1 MKREE
6 EKTGKYLAQRGK
18 TEYMA
23 DSDGR
28 KEYQI
33 GETPYK
39 KASTMAKNQQPKAP

>member
-1 MKREE
+1 LIEKKIEIEKQMKREE

-28 KEYQI
+28 KEY
-33 GETPYK
+33 
-39 KASTMAKNQQPKAP
+39 